1 MDDFFDFPRNF
12 DLGSLPSDG
21 TATTRNNFLQA
32 ELVENDIYKFD
43 LSETS
48 SLNFSLNIAD
58 PFDAATF
65 GFFRDTNNND
75 QLDPDDLAITTNEVR
90 GNFSFSNSPNSPDT
104 YFAGVSYTDGGSD
117 NRLDYELGL
126 SAQSNGGSIPGEL
139 LNTPIYR
146 FQSTITPSTY
156 LYVGEEERQNI
167 NQNFADN
174 FTEEGIAFNAAVEP
188 DDELIALYR
197 FQNTQRPGTYLFVGE
212 GERNNIIT
220 DPNLSNTFNEEGIA
234 FFVYSAGAGEETPFF
249 RFQNS
254 LIPGTYIYAA
264 GLEADII
271 RTSLMNNFN
280 EEGIAFE
287 ARI

>member
-12 DLGSLPSDG
+12 ALGSLPLDG
-21 TATTRNNFLQA
+21 TTTTRNNFLQA
-32 ELVENDIYKFD
+32 ELVENDVYKFD
-43 LSETS
+43 IAETS
-48 SLNFSLNIAD
+48 SLSFSLNIAD

-75 QLDPDDLAITTNEVR
+75 QFDPDDLAIITNEVS
-90 GNFSFSNSPNSPDT
+90 GSFAFSNSPNSPDT
-104 YFAGVSYTDGGSD
+104 YFAVVSYTDGGSD

-126 SAQSNGGSIPGEL
+126 SAQSSGGPIPEDP
-139 LNTPIYR
+139 LNTPVYR

-156 LYVGEEERQNI
+156 LYVREEERQNI
-167 NQNFADN
+167 KQNFADS
-174 FTEEGIAFNAAVEP
+174 FTEEGIAFNAAIEP

-212 GERNNIIT
+212 GERNNIISN
-220 DPNLSNTFNEEGIA
+220 PNLSNTFNEEGIA
-234 FFVYSAGAGEETPFF
+234 FYVYSAGAGEETPFV

-271 RTSLMNNFN
+271 RNTFTNFS